1 MSTRIV
7 LVDDHQIVRVG
18 LKSLLARETDFQVV
32 GEAGDGREALAVI
45 AELTPDVVIMDIA
58 MPGLNGIDATIRVR
72 AEHPQVKVIVL
83 SMHLERAY
91 IVETL
96 RSGASGYLLKERA
109 VDELVQAI
117 RAVSAGRKYL
127 SPGVTDIVL
136 QGYLEADIELPDS
149 AFSQLTEREREV
161 LQFIAEGTSIKEIA
175 ELLHL
180 SPKTIETHKG
190 RIMERLNI
198 RTVAGLTRYA
208 IRHGLT
214 TAD

>member
-18 LKSLLARETDFQVV
+18 LKSLLARESDFQVV

-45 AELTPDVVIMDIA
+45 AELTPDIVIMDIA

-72 AEHPQVKVIVL
+72 AEHPQIRVIVL

-96 RSGASGYLLKERA
+96 RAGASGYLLKERA

-149 AFSQLTEREREV
+149 AFSKLTEREREV
-161 LQFIAEGTSIKEIA
+161 LQYIAEGTTIKEIA

>member
-18 LKSLLARETDFQVV
+18 LKSLLAREADFEVV
-32 GEAGDGREALAVI
+32 GEAGDGREALTVVE
-45 AELTPDVVIMDIA
+45 ELEPDVVIMDIA

-72 AEHPQVKVIVL
+72 ADHPKARVIIL

-91 IVETL
+91 VVETL
-96 RSGASGYLLKERA
+96 RAGASAYLLKERA
-109 VDELVQAI
+109 VDELVHAI

-161 LQFIAEGTSIKEIA
+161 LQYIAEGSTIKEIA
-175 ELLHL
+175 ALLHL

-198 RTVAGLTRYA
+198 RSVAGLTRYA

>member
-18 LKSLLARETDFQVV
+18 LKSLLERETGFQVV
-32 GEAGDGREALAVI
+32 GEAGDGREALAVVD
-45 AELTPDVVIMDIA
+45 ELDPDVVIMDIA
-58 MPGLNGIDATIRVR
+58 MPGLNGIDATIRIR
-72 AEHPQVKVIVL
+72 ADRPRVKIIIL

-96 RSGASGYLLKERA
+96 KAGASGYLLKERA
-109 VDELVQAI
+109 VDELIPAI
-117 RAVSAGRKYL
+117 NAVTTGRKFL

-136 QGYLEADIELPDS
+136 QGYLEAEVDLPES

-161 LQFIAEGTSIKEIA
+161 LQYIAEGTTIKEIA

-180 SPKTIETHKG
+180 SPKTIETHKR

>member
-18 LKSLLARETDFQVV
+18 LKSLLERETGFQVV
-32 GEAGDGREALAVI
+32 GEAGDGREALTVVK
-45 AELTPDVVIMDIA
+45 ELAPDVVIMDIA

-72 AEHPQVKVIVL
+72 ADHPQVKIIIL

-96 RSGASGYLLKERA
+96 KAGASGYLLKERA
-109 VDELVQAI
+109 VDELVHAI
-117 RAVSAGRKYL
+117 RAVTAGRKYL

-136 QGYLEADIELPDS
+136 QGYLEADIDLPNS

-161 LQFIAEGTSIKEIA
+161 LQFIAEGTTIKEIA

-180 SPKTIETHKG
+180 SPKTVETHKG

>member
-18 LKSLLARETDFQVV
+18 LKSLLERETGFQVV
-32 GEAGDGREALAVI
+32 GEAGDGREALAVVD
-45 AELTPDVVIMDIA
+45 ELDPDVVIMDIA
-58 MPGLNGIDATIRVR
+58 MPGLNGIDATIRIR
-72 AEHPQVKVIVL
+72 ADKPLVKIIIL

-96 RSGASGYLLKERA
+96 RAGASGYLLKERA
-109 VDELVQAI
+109 VDELIPAI
-117 RAVSAGRKYL
+117 NAVTAGRKFL

-136 QGYLEADIELPDS
+136 QGYLEADIDLPES

-161 LQFIAEGTSIKEIA
+161 LQYIAEGTTIKGIA

-180 SPKTIETHKG
+180 SPKTIETHKR

>member
-18 LKSLLARETDFQVV
+18 LKSLLAREADFEVV
-32 GEAGDGREALAVI
+32 GEAGDGREALTVVE
-45 AELTPDVVIMDIA
+45 ELEPDVVIMDIA

-72 AEHPQVKVIVL
+72 ADHPKARVIIL
-83 SMHLERAY
+83 SMHLDRAY
-91 IVETL
+91 VVETL
-96 RSGASGYLLKERA
+96 RAGASAYLLKERA
-109 VDELVQAI
+109 VDELVHAI

-161 LQFIAEGTSIKEIA
+161 LQYIAEGSTIKEIA
-175 ELLHL
+175 ALLHL

-198 RTVAGLTRYA
+198 RSVAGLTRYA